1 MRPRRNTFYAQ
12 LENSIFAFGILVFLS
27 KPCVCQT
34 NTEGKYNLV
43 SQSFEN
49 SGVSSDSALEV
60 ENIRGYKKRPAGS
73 VTIKLTLEKPTLKS
87 LGWYCCLR
95 GQIKYKTGDRDFAAV
110 DWFQG
115 IGLYLS
121 REHDKRQDW
130 THGANM
136 AESDFETIILENDG
150 SFEAWFDMRDTNRN
164 PDIEQE
170 FQIGLVL
177 AKHKSLGK
185 SSLSQEVKW
194 STETPVIKETVLMIS
209 VPASP
214 KISKELNLV
223 SQAASWPGDPDGGK
237 LIRAVN
243 GLQKLGK
250 GKALDVL
257 FQFNQAVEQPDSE
270 ILWHIVP
277 LLFEHADLRQSPISD
292 SHYRIH
298 FGDGRWISDE
308 TRAENRRRW
317 PYDPMVVVDDVP
329 FMMGTHVGGGG
340 LFATPFSA
348 IRWARR
354 FGVMRSKRLVP
365 TSNPL
370 VAAQKLFSSK
380 KFRDLPKDGL
390 ESRVRHIREQAYA
403 MLEIEMQDGHFS
415 EPEQNRFWKR
425 TIKSKYSKATW
436 NTMLQKFVT
445 PVSGEWP

>member
-1 MRPRRNTFYAQ
+1 MRILRNTVR
-12 LENSIFAFGILVFLS
+12 LKISIFVFGILAILS
-27 KPCVCQT
+27 TSCVCQT
-34 NTEGKYNLV
+34 NTVGRYDITSRSWEI
-43 SQSFEN
+43 
-49 SGVSSDSALEV
+49 SGVSSNSVYEV
-60 ENIRGYKKRPAGS
+60 EEIRGYEKRPIGS
-73 VTIKLTLEKPTLKS
+73 ATFQLTLEKPTLKS

-95 GQIKYKTGDRDFAAV
+95 GQLKYKTGDKRFAAV

-115 IGLYLS
+115 IGFYLS
-121 REHDKRQDW
+121 KEHGKQQDW
-130 THGANM
+130 TNGANM
-136 AESDFETIILENDG
+136 AESDFATVILEKDG
-150 SFEAWFDMRDTNRN
+150 SFEIRFDVRDTNRN
-164 PDIEQE
+164 PDSEQE

-177 AKHKSLGK
+177 AKHKNLGK
-185 SSLSQEVKW
+185 SSINQQVEW
-194 STETPVIKETVLMIS
+194 STETPVIKETVRMIS

-214 KISKELNLV
+214 KISKELNLLK
-223 SQAASWPGDPDGGK
+223 QASSWPRDPDGGK

-243 GLQKLGK
+243 GLQRLGK
-250 GKALDVL
+250 EKALEVL

-348 IRWARR
+348 IRWAKR

-380 KFRDLPKDGL
+380 KFRDLPIDGF

-425 TIKSKYSKATW
+425 TIKSTYSKATW